1 MGEIP
6 EKRLLGGP
14 GLVEKLDALLCPE
27 IRAIPGRR
35 EPGIITR
42 DLFAIEVKAAA
53 RHPAG
58 LVPEM
63 NASQFEVEAAKKA
76 TSGRVDSGGV
86 AHMPFSRDG
95 GQVAGLAEDLRDGV
109 AVVVQGTSVTRDAL
123 IGGHP
128 AYSGLVG
135 VEAG

>member
-14 GLVEKLDALLCPE
+14 SLVEKLDALLGPE
-27 IRAIPGRR
+27 IGAIPGRR

-42 DLFAIEVKAAA
+42 DLFAIEVEAAT
-53 RHPAG
+53 RHPSG

-63 NASQFEVEAAKKA
+63 NPSQFKVQAAQKA
-76 TSGRVDSGGV
+76 PGGGIDGGGV
-86 AHMPFSRDG
+86 SHMPFSRDG
-95 GQVAGLAEDLRDGV
+95 GEVAGFAEDLRDGV
-109 AVVVQGTSVTRDAL
+109 AVVVQGTPVTRDAL
-123 IGGHP
+123 VGGHP